1 MEHHMRMQRL
11 WLCTILAM
19 FAGCTSSAENKP
31 DDVPDEVPGEVEYD
45 FSTLAFF
52 VTPSLLPELQQAGAV
67 VLDARDEAAFAAG
80 HVPGAGNAPWNR
92 FVDGELTGVLDGD
105 LEETQAELRALGV
118 RADRP
123 VIVYGSWGDGW
134 GEEGRLFWMLEYL
147 GHADVH
153 VVSGGYAR
161 WTAGSNAVE
170 TQASAPTPSAFTAQ
184 RREDLRATV
193 DEVEAAAE
201 AGNILIIDTRRAEEF
216 AGETPYGAARGGH
229 IPSATHLYWKD
240 VFQKSGELRAP
251 DDLRAVFDELGATD
265 DTIIISYCTGG
276 VRSGFMYMILR
287 WLGYGQPQNYDGSW
301 WEWAGDESLPVE
313 Q

>member
-1 MEHHMRMQRL
+1 MVRSWAL
-11 WLCTILAM
+11 VGGLLFIATACGSPATVDDPVAPDPV
-19 FAGCTSSAENKP
+19 AEET
-31 DDVPDEVPGEVEYD
+31 VD
-45 FSTLAFF
+45 FSGLTFF
-52 VTPSLLPELQQAGAV
+52 VGPEEIPTLQAGGAV
-67 VLDARDEAAFAAG
+67 VLDARDDASYLAG
-80 HVPGAGNAPWNR
+80 HIPGAGSAPWHR

-105 LEETQAELRALGV
+105 LDETQRELRELGV

-147 GHADVH
+147 GHEDVH
-153 VVSGGYAR
+153 VLSGGYAR
-161 WTAGSNAVE
+161 WAAGERAVE
-170 TQASAPTPSAFTAQ
+170 TAPATPTPTAFVVERQEA
-184 RREDLRATV
+184 LRATV
-193 DEVEAAAE
+193 DEVALAAE
-201 AGNILIIDTRRAEEF
+201 EGRVLIIDTRREEEY

-229 IPSATHLYWKD
+229 IPGAVHLYWKD

-251 DDLRAVFDELGATD
+251 LDLRAEFDALGARD
-265 DTIIISYCTGG
+265 DSLIISYCTGG

-313 Q
+313 R